1 MAPPFYPIAG
11 YSAAMSSRSLALSGA
26 LLVAVLVPASAQAA
40 VINPLKPCYVTAG
53 TAAAPQ
59 AEGVEISA
67 SGFTPNSKVD
77 LAIDGT
83 PVPNGAGLQ
92 TDPTGAL
99 NALPPVPAPFIP
111 KGTRDF
117 TVTLTEQGNPA
128 NVGTAT
134 AKTTALA
141 VSVKPEKARPSKR
154 IRFKGAGFTDD
165 KPVYAH
171 YVYKNKVRKTVRMA
185 RKHRHLRRPGA
196 SSARQIPVE
205 DPGTGLWTVQFDQSK
220 KYHAPG
226 SPKLTGVY
234 VRLQIRVAFVRNPG

>member
-1 MAPPFYPIAG
+1 M
-11 YSAAMSSRSLALSGA
+11 
-26 LLVAVLVPASAQAA
+26 
-40 VINPLKPCYVTAG
+40 TAG

-59 AEGVEISA
+59 AEGVEITA

-128 NVGTAT
+128 NVATAT

-141 VSVKPEKARPSKR
+141 VSVKPEKAQPLQADPLQGRR
-154 IRFKGAGFTDD
+154 L
-165 KPVYAH
+165 
-171 YVYKNKVRKTVRMA
+171 
-185 RKHRHLRRPGA
+185 HRRASRSTRTTSTRA
-196 SSARQIPVE
+196 SSARPCAWRASRAPAATWRKKARQIPVE

-234 VRLQIRVAFVRNPG
+234 VQLQIRVALVPPG